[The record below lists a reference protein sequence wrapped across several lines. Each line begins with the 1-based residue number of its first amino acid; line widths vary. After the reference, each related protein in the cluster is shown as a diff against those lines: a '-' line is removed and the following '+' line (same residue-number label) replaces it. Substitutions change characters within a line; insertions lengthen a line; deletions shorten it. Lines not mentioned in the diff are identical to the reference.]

1 MEVFSFATAGALTQ
15 LSDEVKLHLDR
26 IRNIA
31 VSLERQT
38 ADPFSVLFC
47 ALETI
52 NSPENSENEK
62 ISVIARYQLAQAI
75 AETIMLE
82 GEEWY
87 LKKYLSANYK
97 EIDPGNRYAIQSEAI
112 PIAYHRL
119 DSFDFDA
126 RLYWRAVITDEVEQ
140 FLTGNSHLNLRGF
153 LMFRLK
159 PFCRALEEAA
169 RRAANKYLVEK
180 EYLEFI
186 KLLQY
191 FVEMQ
196 EPREDTVHVLLKEK
210 GPFAVFNANLFP
222 IDRRYMGG
230 KAEELVAEDEYGDLL
245 ISVLITI
252 SPQRIVL
259 HNNNDAE
266 AIQTIMH
273 VFEGRIEVCGGC
285 ELCREDGR

>member
-169 RRAANKYLVEK
+169 RRAANKYLV
-180 EYLEFI
+180 
-186 KLLQY
+186 
-191 FVEMQ
+191 
-196 EPREDTVHVLLKEK
+196 
-210 GPFAVFNANLFP
+210 
-222 IDRRYMGG
+222 
-230 KAEELVAEDEYGDLL
+230 
-245 ISVLITI
+245 
-252 SPQRIVL
+252 
-259 HNNNDAE
+259 
-266 AIQTIMH
+266 
-273 VFEGRIEVCGGC
+273 
-285 ELCREDGR
+285 

>member
-1 MEVFSFATAGALTQ
+1 MEVFSFATTGALTQ
-15 LSDEVKLHLDR
+15 LSDEVNSHLNR

-47 ALETI
+47 ALETV
-52 NSPENSENEK
+52 NAPENTENEK
-62 ISVIARYQLAQAI
+62 ISAIAKYQLAQAI
-75 AETIMLE
+75 AETIMVE

-87 LKKYLSANYK
+87 LKKYLSAHYK
-97 EIDPGNRYAIQSEAI
+97 EIDPVNRYTIQSDAI

-119 DSFDFDA
+119 DNFDFDA
-126 RLYWRAVITDEVEQ
+126 RLYWRAVITDEVDQ

-153 LMFRLK
+153 LLFRLK

-169 RRAANKYLVEK
+169 RRAANKFLVEK
-180 EYLEFI
+180 EYLEFV

-196 EPREDTVHVLLKEK
+196 ESREEVVHVLLSQK
-210 GPFAVFNANLFP
+210 GPFTIFNASLFP

-230 KAEELVAEDEYGDLL
+230 RAEELVAEDEYGDLL

-252 SPQRIVL
+252 SPTKIVL

-266 AIQTIMH
+266 AVQTIRN
-273 VFEGRIEVCGGC
+273 VFEDRIELCTGC
-285 ELCREDGR
+285 ELCCDDE